1 MDEYQIRVRI
11 YAGVV
16 VAVLAILGIRLVQL
30 QVLNTDA
37 YWGAAQGNAVKERR
51 VEPARG
57 AIYDRNGTLLVDNQ
71 PSYTI
76 MLTPRYF
83 DASKTGLLADLL
95 GVADTTVQRKLKAA
109 RSWNAFRASRSFRE
123 VSFDTF
129 SRVQEH
135 LFELPGVSYEV
146 EQRRRYHTDARATH
160 ALGYVREIDGRAL
173 DRRRDDGYRQGDYV
187 GKTGLEDAYEPRLRG
202 DYGSEYVLVNVRGME
217 VMPYRDGRND
227 EPPTSGY
234 DLHLA
239 LDHTVQALAES
250 LFVGKRGAAVALDPD
265 TGEIL
270 SFVSQP
276 DFDPSIFSRSVSD
289 AAWDSI
295 RHAPSDPLYNR
306 ATMSGFPPG
315 STWKP
320 FMSLV
325 ALEEGIIGPNE
336 RVDCPPGYR
345 VGRRTFKNHGYKD
358 EGRINVKKALEV
370 SCNTFYYHLMMQMDV
385 NTWHDWANAFGF
397 GTKVP
402 FRATNQLPGLIPDST
417 YFNEAYGRWT
427 AGYTV
432 NLGIGQGDM
441 AVTPLQLAR
450 YTAAIANGGTL
461 PAPHF
466 VTKMVHPETG
476 DVLQPDLP
484 PETEIPIDEA
494 HFATVREGMRRVMED
509 GTGQWVQIPG
519 ISSGG
524 KTGTA
529 QNPHGEDHSLFI
541 LFAPFDDPEI
551 AIAVAVENAGYG
563 ATAAA
568 PIASLMAEQ
577 YLTGQVDTTRWDRR
591 HWIKRLMEEVRS
603 APPKG
608 FGGAPDGS
616 PADSSVTPTPPADDP
631 PVPNESTLR
640 TDAGPDTT
648 GAPSRAVRLRP
659 AEPVNASGQANASG
673 QDGTSP
679 QPSPQP

>member
-11 YAGVV
+11 YASVV
-16 VAVLAILGIRLVQL
+16 VVVLAILGVRLVQL

-37 YWGAAQGNAVKERR
+37 YWGAAQGNAIKERR

-57 AIYDRNGTLLVDNQ
+57 AIYDRDSTLLVDNQ

-83 DASKTGLLADLL
+83 DPSKTGLLADLL
-95 GVADTTVQRKLKAA
+95 SVPDTTVQRKLKEA
-109 RSWNAFRASRSFRE
+109 REWSAFRASRSFRE

-135 LFELPGVSYEV
+135 LYELPGVSYEV
-146 EQRRRYHTDARATH
+146 EQRRRYHTEARATH
-160 ALGYVREIDGRAL
+160 ALGYVREIDEQAL
-173 DRRRDDGYRQGDYV
+173 AAHKDDGYRQGDYI
-187 GKTGLEDAYEPRLRG
+187 GKTGLEDSYENRLRG
-202 DYGSEYVLVNVRGME
+202 EHGSEYVLVNVRGME

-227 EPPTSGY
+227 EAPTSGY

-239 LDHTVQALAES
+239 LDDQVQALAES

-265 TGEIL
+265 NGEII
-270 SFVSQP
+270 SFVSHP
-276 DFDPSIFSRSVSD
+276 DFNPAIFSQSVSD

-295 RHAPSDPLYNR
+295 RTAPADPLYNR

-325 ALEEGIIGPNE
+325 ALEEGIIGPHE
-336 RVDCPPGYR
+336 KVDCPPTYR
-345 VGRRTFKNHGYKD
+345 VGRRAFKNHGYKD
-358 EGRINVKKALEV
+358 EGRIDVQKALEV
-370 SCNTFYYHLMMQMDV
+370 SCNTFYYHLMMQMDLK
-385 NTWHDWANAFGF
+385 TWHDWAKAFGF
-397 GTKVP
+397 GQKVP
-402 FRATNQLPGLIPDST
+402 FDAANQLPGLIPDSS
-417 YFNEAYGRWT
+417 YFDRAYGRWT

-441 AVTPLQLAR
+441 SVTPMQLAR

-461 PAPHF
+461 HPPHF
-466 VTKMVHPETG
+466 VRKMVHPETG
-476 DVLQPDLP
+476 QVVRPDLP
-484 PETEIPIDEA
+484 PSEEVGIRDE
-494 HFATVREGMRRVMED
+494 HFATVREGMRRVMEE

-519 ISSGG
+519 IASAG

-529 QNPHGEDHSLFI
+529 QNPHGKDHSLFI
-541 LFAPFDDPEI
+541 MFAPFDDPEI

-577 YLTGQVDTTRWDRR
+577 YLTGQVDTTSWTRR

-616 PADSSVTPTPPADDP
+616 PSDSSTTPTPPPDDP

-640 TDAGPDTT
+640 TDAAPGAAPDST
-648 GAPSRAVRLRP
+648 APTRSIRLQP
-659 AEPVNASGQANASG
+659 ADPVDASESTESPDRD
-673 QDGTSP
+673 DGT
-679 QPSPQP
+679 

>member
-16 VAVLAILGIRLVQL
+16 LAVLALLGIRLVQL
-30 QVLNTDA
+30 QVLNTET

-57 AIYDRNGTLLVDNQ
+57 AIYDRDGTLLVDNQ

-83 DASKTGLLADLL
+83 DPSKTGLLADLL
-95 GVADTTVQRKLKAA
+95 GVADSTVQRKLTEA
-109 RSWNAFRASRSFRE
+109 RDWNAFRASRSFRE

-135 LFELPGVSYEV
+135 LYELPGVSYEV
-146 EQRRRYHTDARATH
+146 EQRRRYHTEAHATH
-160 ALGYVREIDGRAL
+160 ALGYVREIDERAL
-173 DRRRDDGYRQGDYV
+173 RRYRDDGYRQGDYI
-187 GKTGLEDAYEPRLRG
+187 GKTGLEDSFEGRLRG
-202 DYGSEYVLVNVRGME
+202 RHGSEYVLVNVRGME

-239 LDHTVQALAES
+239 LDHDVQALAES

-265 TGEIL
+265 NGEII

-276 DFDPSIFSRSVSD
+276 DFNPAIFSRSVSD

-295 RHAPSDPLYNR
+295 RHAPTDPLYNR

-320 FMSLV
+320 FMSLI
-325 ALEEGIIGPNE
+325 ALEEGLIGPNE
-336 RVDCPPGYR
+336 LVDCPAGYR
-345 VGRRTFKNHGYKD
+345 VGRRTFKNHRYKD
-358 EGRINVKKALEV
+358 EGLINVKQALEV

-385 NTWHDWANAFGF
+385 NTWHDWAKTFGF
-397 GTKVP
+397 GQKVP
-402 FRATNQLPGLIPDST
+402 FRATNQLPGLVPDSS
-417 YFNEAYGRWT
+417 YFDQTYGRWT

-441 AVTPLQLAR
+441 SVTPLQLAR

-461 PAPHF
+461 HPPHF
-466 VTKMVHPETG
+466 VERMVHPETG
-476 DVLQPDLP
+476 DIVRPDLP
-484 PETEIPIDEA
+484 PADTVPIDEA

-509 GTGQWVQIPG
+509 GTGQWVQIPN
-519 ISSGG
+519 ISSAG

-529 QNPHGEDHSLFI
+529 QNPHGKDHSLFI

-577 YLTGQVDTTRWDRR
+577 YLTGAVDTTRWDRR
-591 HWIKRLMEEVRS
+591 NWIKRLMEEVRS

-616 PADSSVTPTPPADDP
+616 PSDSATTPTPPAADP
-631 PVPNESTLR
+631 PPPNEATLQ
-640 TDAGPDTT
+640 TDAGTDSTENR
-648 GAPSRAVRLRP
+648 SRAIRLRP
-659 AEPVNASGQANASG
+659 ADPVSATGEP
-673 QDGTSP
+673 DSP
-679 QPSPQP
+679 NRRDEN